1 MKKSQILYHIIAVV
15 LSVLVLF
22 NYHNLLNK
30 LSPVQGG
37 FEEIVI
43 ALFTIYAM
51 EKILNFIKFILIGK
65 NEKVEEFLD
74 SLKGIDE

>member
-22 NYHNLLNK
+22 NYHNVLYK
-30 LSPVQGG
+30 LIPVQGG
-37 FEEIVI
+37 MEEIVI
-43 ALFTIYAM
+43 TLFTIYAM
-51 EKILNFIKFILIGK
+51 EKLLNFIKYLLIGK
-65 NEKVEEFLD
+65 NEKVEKFLD